1 MLSAAPSPDWLAAH
15 RAAWDRKPSLRAVY
29 TRWFRTLRAA
39 CASGA
44 PIVELGCG
52 PGLFK
57 QHYPEVIAT
66 DTTANPHADRVVD
79 AAALPFAD
87 GELAS
92 IVMLD
97 VFHHLPDP
105 VRFLHE
111 AARTLRRGGRVVMLE
126 PWMGLAGRVFYRH
139 VHHEVC
145 DLGVDPAAPW
155 DAAAKDPMQG
165 NVALP
170 YLFFRPGG
178 YLTRLPLPLR
188 ITRRESSAA
197 LPWLL
202 SGGFQ
207 PFSLLPPALVG
218 SIEGLD
224 AVLSRMP
231 RLTATRCLVTLERVA
246 AGGEPEP
253 EEAGPARP

>member
-1 MLSAAPSPDWLAAH
+1 MLIRAPSGDWLATH
-15 RAAWDRKPSLRAVY
+15 RGVWARKPTLRAVY
-29 TRWFRTLRAA
+29 ARWFHLLRDA
-39 CASGA
+39 CGPGT

-57 QHYPEVIAT
+57 ELYPEVIAS
-66 DTTANPHADRVVD
+66 DTISNPYADRIVD

-87 GELAS
+87 GELAG

-105 VRFLHE
+105 AQLLRE
-111 AARTLRRGGRVVMLE
+111 AARTLRPGGRLVMIE

-145 DLGVDPAAPW
+145 DASVDPAAPW
-155 DAAAKDPMQG
+155 KSPDKDPLQG

-170 YLFFRPGG
+170 DLYFQPRGHLE
-178 YLTRLPLPLR
+178 RLALDLR
-188 ITRRESSAA
+188 VVRREPFAA

-207 PFSLLPPALVG
+207 PFTLLPAAWVGALERIDRVISRSPA
-218 SIEGLD
+218 
-224 AVLSRMP
+224 
-231 RLTATRCLVTLERVA
+231 LTATRCLVVIERT
-246 AGGEPEP
+246 GGPMEP
-253 EEAGPARP
+253 A